1 MPDVYEEMIAVSQEI
16 AASFPPPRF
25 YRCCEPSLNISRS
38 FYFEDDIVL
47 RCRETVRRRLED
59 SFGHGMIHSEKVA
72 VEAGALANLEAVRIH
87 MTGEEIRQASILAQL
102 AGLIHDV
109 RRTEKDH
116 ARAGA
121 EEAAKILEELSVPRQ
136 QAVDI
141 AAAIANHEAF
151 AQPGRADSMLGQ
163 VISDSLY
170 DADKFR
176 WGPDNF
182 TVTLWVM
189 LRSTHASIVRMIRRF
204 PRGMQGIERIKRT
217 FRTGAGKTYGPEFI
231 ELGLKIGEK
240 IYGYLQERFA
250 EELALEDKMGK

>member
-1 MPDVYEEMIAVSQEI
+1 MPDIYEEMIAVSQEI

-25 YRCCEPSLNISRS
+25 YTCCEPSLRISRI
-38 FYFEDDIVL
+38 FFDEDKVVR
-47 RCRETVRRRLED
+47 RCREVVRARLED
-59 SFGHGMIHSEKVA
+59 SFGHGVIHSEKVA
-72 VEAGALANLEAVRIH
+72 LEAGALANLETERLS
-87 MTGEEIRQASILAQL
+87 MPDNEIRQASILAQL

-121 EEAAKILEELSVPRQ
+121 EEAAKILDELSVPRQ
-136 QAVDI
+136 KAMDI
-141 AAAIANHEAF
+141 AAAIANHQAF
-151 AQPGRADSMLGQ
+151 TRPSQADSALGQ

-189 LRSTHASIVRMIRRF
+189 LRSTQASMVRMIRRF
-204 PRGMQGIERIKRT
+204 PRGMQGIGRIKGT
-217 FRTGAGKTYGPEFI
+217 FRTGAGKKYGPEFI
-231 ELGLKIGEK
+231 DLGLKIGEK
-240 IYGYLQERFA
+240 VYAYLQERFA
-250 EELALEDKMGK
+250 DELAREDGAGR